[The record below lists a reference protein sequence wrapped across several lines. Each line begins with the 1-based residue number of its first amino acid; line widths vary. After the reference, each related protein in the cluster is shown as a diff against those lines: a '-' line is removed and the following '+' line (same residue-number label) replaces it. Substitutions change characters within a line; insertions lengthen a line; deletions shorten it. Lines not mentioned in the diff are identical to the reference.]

1 MLQNA
6 EKRFVTP
13 CHASVKNEYEWPPKN
28 SEGRLKYRF
37 FRTDSVSQSLASSVE
52 RLAGN
57 MF

>member
-37 FRTDSVSQSLASSVE
+37 LFEQTQSVNHWLAP
-52 RLAGN
+52 
-57 MF
+57 